1 MGLNLDSGLSKPSE
15 VGVGTYLEV
24 VTGMCRRKKESWS
37 QAGLRVKHFADRAVN
52 GPLATSKSL
61 FEGTQT

>member
-1 MGLNLDSGLSKPSE
+1 MTVGSVSPVRS
-15 VGVGTYLEV
+15 GVGTYLEV